1 MLYNIMNDI
10 KDDIDLVKIY
20 NQIYKND
27 DIFNDDIYNLI
38 DNSHYFSLFVRKNYN
53 NYDVHSQDSLILSL
67 ILCSYIIA
75 LS

>member
-1 MLYNIMNDI
+1 MNDI